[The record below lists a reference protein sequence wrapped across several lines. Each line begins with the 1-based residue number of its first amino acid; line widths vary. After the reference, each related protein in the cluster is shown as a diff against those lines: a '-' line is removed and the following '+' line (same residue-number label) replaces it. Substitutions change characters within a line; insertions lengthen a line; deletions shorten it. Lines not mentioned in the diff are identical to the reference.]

1 MCEVGRMYGLRE
13 QDMPPDWAAFR
24 TYFDEMVETELRDS
38 DTLQNVIRSV
48 FHPAKPPLPVPETVW
63 NVASWPGAE
72 LVRLTTVGSLP
83 PVLRARLNLPWSR
96 ERELALRA
104 QQRAIKGLFPRLPDR
119 VRLMPPAYEARRGA
133 TLVPA

>member
-1 MCEVGRMYGLRE
+1 
-13 QDMPPDWAAFR
+13 
-24 TYFDEMVETELRDS
+24 
-38 DTLQNVIRSV
+38 
-48 FHPAKPPLPVPETVW
+48 VPEGIW

-83 PVLRARLNLPWSR
+83 RTLRERLKLPWSR